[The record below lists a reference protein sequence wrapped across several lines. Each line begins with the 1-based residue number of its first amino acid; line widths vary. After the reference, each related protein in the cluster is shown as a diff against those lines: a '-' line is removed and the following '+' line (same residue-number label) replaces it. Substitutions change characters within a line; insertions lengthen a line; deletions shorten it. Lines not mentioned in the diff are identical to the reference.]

1 MKRLIHIVALFG
13 IVLSMLT
20 SCKTILEFFD
30 SGETVASVGSA
41 KLKMTD
47 LEKVIPDGIAPEDS
61 VRLAKQYINSWAL
74 DQVFLSVAEAQL
86 SKTEK
91 DVTKELESYRTSL
104 LKFRYE
110 QLYVNERLDTAV
122 TEDMVQEYY
131 DAHKE
136 KFILERPLVKA
147 RFMSIAADAPL
158 LKTIRKKM
166 SSDDASEIME
176 ADSMAFSSAYKFT
189 TWNNAWIDASVLA
202 TEFGHDY
209 ASVMQ
214 SMKMGWIEKKTEED
228 ILNVAY
234 VSEFTPKGS
243 PAPIDYSTPFIKD
256 MIISARKQSL
266 VLNLERDLLE
276 DARANGQFVILE

>member
-1 MKRLIHIVALFG
+1 
-13 IVLSMLT
+13 MLT
-20 SCKTILEFFD
+20 SCKTILGFFD
-30 SGETVASVGSA
+30 SGETVASVGAA
-41 KLKMTD
+41 KLKKVD
-47 LEKVIPDGIAPEDS
+47 LEKVIPDGISPEDS
-61 VRLAKQYINSWAL
+61 TRLAKQYINSWAL
-74 DQVFLSVAEAQL
+74 DQVFLGVAEKQL

-104 LKFRYE
+104 LKYRYE
-110 QLYVNERLDTAV
+110 QLYVNERLDTSV

-131 DAHKE
+131 DAHKDM
-136 KFILERPLVKA
+136 FVLQRPVVKA
-147 RFMSIAADAPL
+147 RFMSIAPDAPL

-166 SSDDASEIME
+166 SSDDAADIME

-189 TWNNAWIDASVLA
+189 TWNNAWIDATVLA
-202 TEFGHDY
+202 TEFGPEY

-214 SMKMGWIEKKTEED
+214 SMNKGWIEKKNEEG

-243 PAPIDYSTPFIKD
+243 LAPIEYSTPYIKD
-256 MIISARKQSL
+256 MIISARKQTL